1 MPETRSSG
9 PEVHAVKNLT
19 LLTIPVL
26 LCLLSPPA
34 SAQQRRPKYPPP
46 PEAMNGGLPDQPS
59 VSPRKRIDLL
69 QLQRDANEL
78 SKTAQTIPLDV
89 ESVRKGMLPK
99 DVIQKLKQIEKLSK
113 QLRSELNP

>member
-1 MPETRSSG
+1 M
-9 PEVHAVKNLT
+9 KNLT

-26 LCLLSPPA
+26 LCLLSAPA
-34 SAQQRRPKYPPP
+34 PAQTNRRPKYPAPP
-46 PEAMNGGLPDQPS
+46 QSLNGGVPDQADPS
-59 VSPRKRIDLL
+59 APSRKHVDIL
-69 QLQRDANEL
+69 QLQREASEL
-78 SKTAQTIPLDV
+78 SKMAQTIPLDV